1 TLVPAHVH
9 PGSYTAAWSRV
20 GLGRLLVNTLYYAFG
35 ALALQLVFDVAA
47 AYSLM
52 LATLMIP
59 AAVLV
64 VPQYV
69 TVSDL
74 PLLHL
79 NLIGSPEAIWL
90 PSVANAFNI
99 FLLKRFFDSIPGD
112 LLSAAAIDGASPLR
126 TLRSVV
132 LPISRPIIGVVS
144 IFSLV
149 AVWKDFLWPLL
160 VEYGYNPN
168 RETLNVGIFEAAST
182 TPQNLVL
189 AASAMAAVPTLVFF
203 LVFQRNILSGLTA
216 GSLKG

>member
-1 TLVPAHVH
+1 
-9 PGSYTAAWSRV
+9 
-20 GLGRLLVNTLYYAFG
+20 
-35 ALALQLVFDVAA
+35 
-47 AYSLM
+47 
-52 LATLMIP
+52 MIP
-59 AAVLV
+59 ATVLV

-99 FLLKRFFDSIPGD
+99 FLLKRFFDSIPGE
-112 LLSAAAIDGASPLR
+112 LLAAAAIDGASPLR

-144 IFSLV
+144 IFALV

-168 RETLNVGIFEAAST
+168 RETLNVGIFEAVQHHPAEPGARRVRDGRGAHARVLPDLPAQHPVRPDRRQPQGLSNRGT
-182 TPQNLVL
+182 T
-189 AASAMAAVPTLVFF
+189 
-203 LVFQRNILSGLTA
+203 
-216 GSLKG
+216 